1 MTQSLFLLVLLFL
14 TLGASLSNTFQQK
27 SPPGDATS
35 QPVTER
41 SLVVTVTNEKG
52 KYVVG
57 LKQDVFTLY
66 EGRTPLEIVSFSNAD
81 EPASV
86 GIMFDMSGSMRDV
99 YNFKR
104 EEMKDVFKRSVS
116 LLLEKGHPS
125 NEYFV
130 AGFASDLQVV
140 LDRTSDHNAVIQSL
154 DKLFSIASIG
164 RTALYDACYL
174 AMNKDFSGSRRKRAF
189 VLFTDGRD
197 NASKHSLND
206 LSNQIWAQDV
216 LFYPI
221 AIFERQSPVSTLFER
236 QNPDN
241 TLDFGERAAVDQMA
255 RISGGKVFYPR
266 NNIELDE
273 VMKSIA
279 SELRAQYTL
288 GIKLAGTQRKEGRRK
303 IDVRL
308 SPQYGVSGKTVKLS
322 ARARE
327 GYYREGNR

>member
-1 MTQSLFLLVLLFL
+1 MTQSFFHLVLLIL
-14 TLGASLSNTFQQK
+14 TLGASPSNTFQQK
-27 SPPGDATS
+27 SPPGEVSS
-35 QPVTER
+35 QPVLER
-41 SLVVTVTNEKG
+41 SLVVTVTNERG

-57 LKQDVFTLY
+57 LNQDVFTLY

-81 EPASV
+81 EPANV

-130 AGFASDLQVV
+130 AGFTSDLQVI
-140 LDRTSDHNAVIQSL
+140 LDRTSDHNTIIQSL
-154 DKLFSIASIG
+154 DKLFSIASKG
-164 RTALYDACYL
+164 QTALYDACYL
-174 AMNKDFSGSRRKRAF
+174 AMDKAFSGSRRKRAL

-197 NASKHSLND
+197 NASKHSLNE
-206 LSNQIWAQDV
+206 LSNEIWAQDV

-221 AIFERQSPVSTLFER
+221 AIFERQSPVSTL
-236 QNPDN
+236 DI
-241 TLDFGERAAVDQMA
+241 GERAVVGQMA

-266 NNIELDE
+266 NNVELDE

-308 SPQYGVSGKTVKLS
+308 SPQYSVSGKTVKLS

-327 GYYREGNR
+327 GYYTEGNR